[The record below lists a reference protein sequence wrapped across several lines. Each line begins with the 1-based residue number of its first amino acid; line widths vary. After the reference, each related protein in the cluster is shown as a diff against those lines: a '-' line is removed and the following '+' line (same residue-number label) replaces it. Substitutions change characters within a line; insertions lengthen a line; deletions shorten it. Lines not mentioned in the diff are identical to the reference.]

1 MKRHFSLLLQL
12 FVCVLM
18 RHHMGYRLTARQKR
32 DILNALY
39 TLWVDFFSEYTL
51 NGDKMGKTWLEVPAL
66 GYVRISGKAI
76 LEDQDPVH
84 EVLQELAVRAPVSD
98 VSARVLSSGP
108 QAEPGAPQE
117 HGDSF

>member
-18 RHHMGYRLTARQKR
+18 RRHMGYTLTARQKR

-51 NGDKMGKTWLEVPAL
+51 NDDQLGKTWMEVPAL
-66 GYVRISGKAI
+66 CDVRVPGKALI
-76 LEDQDPVH
+76 ENQGPVH
-84 EVLQELAVRAPVSD
+84 EVLQELAVRAPVSE
-98 VSARVLSSGP
+98 VSSRVLSRGP
-108 QAEPGAPQE
+108 QVDPEAPQE
-117 HGDSF
+117 HRDSF